1 MQKSIKKYFH
11 VSQFFDLCNAR
22 IIEIINSDGSNPIGS
37 ICQKEL
43 KMYYYTLEYIQGH
56 FNFRA
61 TILLKLDPSS
71 FVWRQIQLNSHHDF
85 SSSVLFDNDHDIDQ
99 NWGAAFMENE
109 KYFGK
114 NVGEEIFHFLK
125 ANVWLFMT
133 SGEYRS
139 VLICVAWHDLL

>member
-61 TILLKLDPSS
+61 TILLKLDPHHLFGDKFNWTVITISAQVFFLTMTMTLTRIEEQHLWKMKS
-71 FVWRQIQLNSHHDF
+71 TLWEKCWRGNIPFPKGKCLAI
-85 SSSVLFDNDHDIDQ
+85 HDI
-99 NWGAAFMENE
+99 WR
-109 KYFGK
+109 
-114 NVGEEIFHFLK
+114 I
-125 ANVWLFMT
+125 
-133 SGEYRS
+133 
-139 VLICVAWHDLL
+139 